1 MRAKVSTSLLSI
13 LLLFACSS
21 GAEDLADQEQVD
33 RVSDSTSISPTTAL
47 DASTS
52 TTVIPDSSKTSE
64 TSENVDE
71 AEYGAG
77 GLVGDLESWAD
88 RDLPLF
94 ITASHIDVSDIERI
108 SMFRSNAGH
117 DYSDSFESCCSMKHY
132 YRPFDYYEKR
142 FTQPIFSPVDGVILY
157 IGVDENS
164 GEASWLRDY
173 KETTG
178 KQPPDDYLDTK
189 VFIRPDKAPNLWVR
203 LHHVSPVQEILD
215 SVAPSSGM
223 DQMLGTA
230 TPASP
235 GFRVRAGQ
243 NIGVG
248 LGEISIER
256 HLTGNG
262 VPSPCTSDKTQ
273 SEWGQLPG
281 CQAKRQFHSIFE
293 FMTDDVFSDYVE
305 LADVE
310 RSDFIV
316 SLAERSSAPLRCE
329 GERFETRDI
338 GGYVQLQEIEG
349 ETSAPISSAP
359 EESKESLPSV
369 ESLAKQNQIIGS
381 LAGEGSS
388 ISQEFKIS
396 SAYGL
401 IIASDGGPIE
411 VKINTGDGYR
421 VIYNRPAGDSVA
433 TYESDAFVASDLS
446 IAVEATASVS
456 WKLLIVTR

>member
-1 MRAKVSTSLLSI
+1 MRATVSTSIFTI

-21 GAEDLADQEQVD
+21 SAEDLTGREQSDQA
-33 RVSDSTSISPTTAL
+33 SNSAPITPNTTLDSP
-47 DASTS
+47 TS
-52 TTVIPDSSKTSE
+52 TTMVPKSSKTSV
-64 TSENVDE
+64 SLENIDE
-71 AEYGAG
+71 PEFGAG
-77 GLVGDLESWAD
+77 GLVADLESWAD

-157 IGVDENS
+157 IGVEENS

-173 KETTG
+173 KEATG
-178 KQPPDDYLDTK
+178 KQPPNDYLDTK

-203 LHHVSPVQEILD
+203 LHHVSPLQEILA
-215 SVAPSSGM
+215 SVTPSSGL
-223 DQMLGTA
+223 DQMFGTA

-235 GFRVRAGQ
+235 GFRVKAGE

-262 VPSPCTSDKTQ
+262 VPSPCTSGETQ
-273 SEWGQLPG
+273 NEWGQLPG
-281 CQAKRQFHSIFE
+281 CKAERQFRSIFE

-310 RSDFIV
+310 RNDFII
-316 SLAERSSAPLRCE
+316 SLTERSLAPLRCD
-329 GERFETRDI
+329 GEKFETRDI
-338 GGYVQLQEIEG
+338 GGYLQLQEIEG
-349 ETSAPISSAP
+349 ETSAPSSSKP
-359 EESKESLPSV
+359 EHSKESLPSV
-369 ESLAKQNQIIGS
+369 ESLAKQNQIIAS
-381 LAGEGSS
+381 VSGEGTSVS
-388 ISQEFKIS
+388 RRFEIST
-396 SAYGL
+396 AYRL
-401 IIASDGGPIE
+401 IIASDGGPVEIE
-411 VKINTGDGYR
+411 INTGDGPR
-421 VIYNRPAGDSVA
+421 LIYNRPAGEGVA

-446 IAVEATASVS
+446 IAVEATSSVS
-456 WKLLIVTR
+456 WKLLIVAQ